1 MTENDRSQK
10 HSTLFMEL
18 AASFQL
24 SALQGLGKLVDPRT
38 GKAEVNLEGAAA
50 SIDMLDMLA
59 AKTRGNLNAEESS
72 YLNQTLSFLKL
83 NYVEELNKPKKETPP
98 AEEGQASD
106 QDQPEP
112 PPPNSSKAENRGE
125 S

>member
-24 SALQGLGKLVDPRT
+24 SALQGLGKLVDPKT

-59 AKTRGNLNAEESS
+59 AKTKGNLSAEESS
-72 YLNQTLSFLKL
+72 YLNQTLSLLKL
-83 NYVEELNKPKKETPP
+83 NYVEELNKPKRETPP
-98 AEEGQASD
+98 AEETQASD
-106 QDQPEP
+106 QEQLKET
-112 PPPNSSKAENRGE
+112 SSNASQEGK
-125 S
+125 